1 MSQLTLPLPKTL
13 HNELEVLADNEGV
26 PLNEYILY
34 ILSRQVAQ
42 AYTVQVTPKEAL
54 EMQETGFKSLLG
66 KWGKASPA
74 AVDDTCPLYL
84 SGWGT
89 EYIGKLENG
98 TVKRKAMGNSLNG
111 GEIIWRY

>member
-13 HNELEVLADNEGV
+13 HHELEVLADNEGV

-34 ILSRQVAQ
+34 ILSRQVAK

-54 EMQETGFKSLLG
+54 EMQDAGFKSLLG

-74 AVDDTCPLYL
+74 AVDDILIKREVVEPEPEL
-84 SGWGT
+84 SPDVVETLKTKIAAG
-89 EYIGKLENG
+89 
-98 TVKRKAMGNSLNG
+98 SL
-111 GEIIWRY
+111 